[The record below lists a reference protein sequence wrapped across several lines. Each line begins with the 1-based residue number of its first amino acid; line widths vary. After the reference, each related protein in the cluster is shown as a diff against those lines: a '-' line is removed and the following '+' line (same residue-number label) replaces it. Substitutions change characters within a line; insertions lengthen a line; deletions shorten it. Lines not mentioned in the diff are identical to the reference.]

1 MMRKVWILTGAA
13 LFSSVALLSAQD
25 VPGAEQYTVRL
36 EGAIWGPSL
45 ASELQVT
52 GNVQGT
58 LIDVP
63 KDLAVAD
70 KGTYEGRLT
79 LQLGVGHKVRLGYTK
94 IDYDGNTQINRE
106 IRFQDTV
113 YPRFTR
119 LVTSLKGS
127 YFSGEY
133 QWDIFKGSRGY
144 FGPLVG
150 AKFFD
155 LDAALVAP
163 ERGDRDLQ
171 TLRVPV
177 PVVGVAGRGYYGRF
191 SFSGEAGG
199 FTIGKKA
206 NLIEFAMGTHFN
218 VSDHLGVQFG
228 YRFMRIH
235 GEYSNDLVTMRLSGL
250 KFGGEISF

>member
-1 MMRKVWILTGAA
+1 MRKVWILAFGLLVSSAALTGA
-13 LFSSVALLSAQD
+13 QD
-25 VPGAEQYTVRL
+25 IPGAEQYTFRI

-119 LVTSLKGS
+119 LATSLKGS
-127 YFSGEY
+127 YFSGDY
-133 QWDIFKGSRGY
+133 QWDLFKGSRGY
-144 FGPLVG
+144 FGALVG
-150 AKFFD
+150 GKLFD
-155 LDAALVAP
+155 IDAALAAP

-177 PVVGVAGRGYYGRF
+177 PVVGVVGRAYYGRF
-191 SFSGEAGG
+191 SGSGELEG
-199 FTIGKKA
+199 FTIGKRA
-206 NLIEFAMGTHFN
+206 SLIEFALGTHFN

-228 YRFMRIH
+228 YRFMRVH

>member
-1 MMRKVWILTGAA
+1 MRRVSILAA
-13 LFSSVALLSAQD
+13 GLLVSSAVLALAQD
-25 VPGAEQYTVRL
+25 VPGPEQYTVRI

-63 KDLAVAD
+63 KDLGVAD

-79 LQLGVGHKVRLGYTK
+79 LQLGVGHKVRLGYTN
-94 IDYDGNTQINRE
+94 IDYDGNTPINRE
-106 IRFQDTV
+106 IRFQDTI

-119 LVTSLKGS
+119 LVTSQKGS
-127 YFSGEY
+127 YFSGDY
-133 QWDIFKGSRGY
+133 QWDITKGAHGY
-144 FGPLVG
+144 FGPLIG
-150 AKFFD
+150 GKFFD
-155 LDAALVAP
+155 TDATLVAP
-163 ERGDRDLQ
+163 ERGDRDVQ

-191 SFSGEAGG
+191 SGSGELEG
-199 FTIGKKA
+199 FTIGKRGS
-206 NLIEFAMGTHFN
+206 LIEFAMAAHFN

-228 YRFMRIH
+228 YRFMRVH